1 MRTMITKL
9 LIDND
14 RSLEEFA
21 KACAKSSYMAI
32 DTEFLREKPYFPK
45 TCLIQIGI
53 EGTIGIIDPF
63 PLSDLKPLAAPL
75 SDPGILKIFHAC
87 TQDMEIILRET
98 GVLPAPVFDTQ
109 IAATLLGKNQQAS
122 YALLVSQYCNVE
134 LAKKDSFTDWSRRPL
149 SRSQIQ
155 YAADDVL
162 YLPEIHQK
170 MVEALTEK
178 HRLDWLTDS
187 FEELSDPDRYIVD
200 PYTRYQKLKRVNQLK
215 PRQLAAAREFAAWR
229 ELKARSRNIPRK
241 WVVSDEQIVEAC
253 RREACSLDELYMV
266 RGMRESLRTNDAREA
281 IACIKKGLDLPK
293 DELPTHQT
301 KGRSEANVDA
311 LVDVLT
317 GIARKCAKEN
327 DIAPQTLASHAELT
341 KLARGHFE
349 DCEILKG
356 WRRRILGDRL
366 LDFLSGKLVLRITD
380 GNLEI
385 TESHEH
391 AG

>member
-1 MRTMITKL
+1 MIDKL
-9 LIDND
+9 LIDTNEA
-14 RSLEEFA
+14 LEEFVE
-21 KACAKSSYMAI
+21 ACMKSPYLAI
-32 DTEFLREKPYFPK
+32 DTEFLREKTYYPK

-53 EGTIGIIDPF
+53 EGRIAIIDPF
-63 PLSDLKPLAAPL
+63 PITNLRALARPLT
-75 SDPGILKIFHAC
+75 DPGILKIFHAC

-149 SRSQIQ
+149 SPSQVQ

-162 YLPEIHQK
+162 YLPEIHRK

-178 HRLDWLTDS
+178 DRLDWLSDS
-187 FEELSDPDRYIVD
+187 FEELSQPDKYLVD
-200 PYTRYQKLKRVNQLK
+200 PYLRYKKLKRVNQLK

-229 ELKARSRNIPRK
+229 ELKAQSRNIPRK

-253 RREACSLDELYMV
+253 RREACTLDELFMV
-266 RGMRESLRTNDAREA
+266 RGMREALRTNDAREV
-281 IACIKKGLDLPK
+281 IACIKKGLECPK
-293 DELPTHQT
+293 DQLPALQNKT
-301 KGRSEANVDA
+301 KSEANVDA
-311 LVDVLT
+311 IVDVLS

-341 KLARGHFE
+341 KLARGHHD

-356 WRRRILGDRL
+356 WRAHILGNQL
-366 LDFLSGKLVLRITD
+366 LDFLKGDLSLRIAD

-385 TESHEH
+385 VRS
-391 AG
+391 

>member
-1 MRTMITKL
+1 M
-9 LIDND
+9 
-14 RSLEEFA
+14 
-21 KACAKSSYMAI
+21 KSSYMAI
-32 DTEFLREKPYFPK
+32 DTEFLREKTYYPK

-53 EGTIGIIDPF
+53 EGTIAIIDPF
-63 PLSDLKPLAAPL
+63 PITNLKLLARPLT
-75 SDPGILKIFHAC
+75 DPGILKIFHAC

-122 YALLVSQYCNVE
+122 YALLVSQYCGVE

-149 SRSQIQ
+149 SASQIE

-162 YLPEIHQK
+162 YLPEIHEK
-170 MVEALTEK
+170 MVAALTEK
-178 HRLDWLTDS
+178 HRLEWLTES
-187 FEELSDPDRYIVD
+187 FEELSQPDRYIVD

-229 ELKARSRNIPRK
+229 ELKAQSRNIPRK

-253 RREACSLDELYMV
+253 RREARTLDELYMV
-266 RGMRESLRTNDAREA
+266 RGMREALRTSDAREVLV
-281 IACIKKGLDLPK
+281 CIKKGLECPK
-293 DELPTHQT
+293 DELPAL
-301 KGRSEANVDA
+301 KNKAKSEANVDA
-311 LVDVLT
+311 VS

-341 KLARGHFE
+341 KLARGHLE

-356 WRRRILGDRL
+356 WRRHILGNQL
-366 LDFLSGKLVLRITD
+366 LDFLGGGVSLRITD

-385 TESHEH
+385 IQSQEN
-391 AG
+391 ANR